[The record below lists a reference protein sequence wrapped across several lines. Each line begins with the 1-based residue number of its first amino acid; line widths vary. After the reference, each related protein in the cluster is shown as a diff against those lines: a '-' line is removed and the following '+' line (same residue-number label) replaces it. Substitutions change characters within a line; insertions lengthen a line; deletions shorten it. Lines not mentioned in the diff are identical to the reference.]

1 MAEARPACRLYLQ
14 LPVMPSPKAEE
25 ILRQAAGHACCV
37 LLCPHAGQIDET
49 EAIRLLGLAQER
61 DLACLVKD
69 DAALAKKIGADGVH
83 IDADRAAYASARALL
98 GEDATIG
105 VFCGLIRHDAM
116 ELAEIGANYV
126 AFGPNLTEVATE
138 GDERAEIVAWW
149 SEIFVI
155 PCIAWDVS
163 SAEEAAALADL
174 GADFVA
180 VPQTLLQ
187 EDDALARVAAID
199 KVLRERRAV

>member
-25 ILRQAAGHACCV
+25 ILRAAASHACCV
-37 LLCPHAGQIDET
+37 LISPHEEQIV
-49 EAIRLLGLAQER
+49 EAEAVGLLSLARER
-61 DLACLVKD
+61 DLACLVND

-83 IDADRAAYASARALL
+83 IAADRAAYVRARALL
-98 GEDATIG
+98 GEAATIG
-105 VFCGLIRHDAM
+105 AYCGSMRHDAM
-116 ELAEIGANYV
+116 ELAEIGADYV

-138 GDERAEIVAWW
+138 RDERAEIIAWW

-163 SAEEAAALADL
+163 SATEAAALADL

-180 VPQTLLQ
+180 VPHSLWQQ
-187 EDDALARVAAID
+187 DDALARVAAMD
-199 KVLRERRAV
+199 RVLRERRAV